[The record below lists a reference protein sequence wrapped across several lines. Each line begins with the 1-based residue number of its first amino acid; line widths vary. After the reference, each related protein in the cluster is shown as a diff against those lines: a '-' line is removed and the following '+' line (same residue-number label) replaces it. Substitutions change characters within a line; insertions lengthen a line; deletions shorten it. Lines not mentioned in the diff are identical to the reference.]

1 MKRRKNTIVIN
12 KFIFICILLSFFCV
26 FLKLAAVVLLPK
38 VDGINLAEFASNRNT
53 VTETLYAKRGTI
65 YDVNGE
71 PLAQSVNSY
80 TVIAYL
86 DSSRTTNESNPQH
99 VVDKEKTASLLS
111 PILNMDEDYILSLLS
126 KDLYQVEL
134 GPNGRGIT
142 ELVKSEIEKLNLPG
156 IDFIAS
162 TKRFYKMGRFAS
174 YTVGY
179 AKNIDGKI
187 TGQMGIEAYFND
199 ELTGTDGYR
208 VYQQDA
214 YGYQIPNTEA
224 DLQQPTSGKDIYL
237 TIDNNIQLYAEN
249 AVNNIVEDYDI
260 EWVTLSVLDGKT
272 GAVLATTS
280 SPSFNANI
288 MDIELYYNPLTQYVY
303 EPGSTMKIFSFMA
316 AMEEG
321 IYDGD
326 AMYQSGTKPV
336 DGSIIKDFN
345 NVGWGKISYDTGFTY
360 SSNVAA
366 TNLALE
372 MGADTLKSYYEKLGF
387 GQKTGITLPSEM
399 AGKVDF
405 KYRTE
410 IATAAFGQG
419 ITTTPIQKLQAL
431 TFLANDGVVVK
442 PYIVDKIV
450 DSSTGKV
457 IEQAKRTEL
466 GRVASSATT
475 NKLIDLMRQVITTKR
490 TDAYVY
496 QPSTVEVIGKTGT
509 AQIAGNGGYLT
520 GTYDYIRSF
529 AGLFPYDDP
538 RYIVYIS
545 VKRYHGPI
553 SLVGKSVASLIA
565 EIAKYKNIENIND
578 ISEVDNSI
586 NVSSYLSLDV
596 KEIEEKLKKQKLD
609 PIIIGNGKYIIKQ
622 YPINQTIISSSKV
635 FLYTNGTE
643 ITMPDITGWS
653 RNEVITFCNLVGLKY
668 TISGYGE
675 VTESSIEEGTVINSQ
690 SNLTIKLQEKESNS
704 SVS

>member
-316 AMEEG
+316 A
-321 IYDGD
+321 
-326 AMYQSGTKPV
+326 SKFSV
-336 DGSIIKDFN
+336 S
-345 NVGWGKISYDTGFTY
+345 SGFTKVVSIPY
-360 SSNVAA
+360 CTSV
-366 TNLALE
+366 LA
-372 MGADTLKSYYEKLGF
+372 
-387 GQKTGITLPSEM
+387 
-399 AGKVDF
+399 
-405 KYRTE
+405 
-410 IATAAFGQG
+410 
-419 ITTTPIQKLQAL
+419 
-431 TFLANDGVVVK
+431 
-442 PYIVDKIV
+442 
-450 DSSTGKV
+450 
-457 IEQAKRTEL
+457 
-466 GRVASSATT
+466 
-475 NKLIDLMRQVITTKR
+475 
-490 TDAYVY
+490 
-496 QPSTVEVIGKTGT
+496 
-509 AQIAGNGGYLT
+509 
-520 GTYDYIRSF
+520 
-529 AGLFPYDDP
+529 
-538 RYIVYIS
+538 
-545 VKRYHGPI
+545 
-553 SLVGKSVASLIA
+553 
-565 EIAKYKNIENIND
+565 
-578 ISEVDNSI
+578 
-586 NVSSYLSLDV
+586 
-596 KEIEEKLKKQKLD
+596 
-609 PIIIGNGKYIIKQ
+609 
-622 YPINQTIISSSKV
+622 
-635 FLYTNGTE
+635 
-643 ITMPDITGWS
+643 S
-653 RNEVITFCNLVGLKY
+653 RL
-668 TISGYGE
+668 
-675 VTESSIEEGTVINSQ
+675 
-690 SNLTIKLQEKESNS
+690 
-704 SVS
+704 